1 MEADVE
7 TVERKDAGVPAES
20 RLHRRLRLLL
30 LGLLGFSIMGTVVE
44 LVLLE
49 HLEDLSQQLPFYSM
63 AAGVLAGGVMLARP
77 SRATVNVFRL
87 LMLGFMVIG
96 VVGVWL
102 HYRGNVEFELEMY
115 PAMQGWE
122 LFWKAME
129 GATPTLAP
137 GLMVQLG
144 LLGLVSTH
152 AHPALRRGGGGR
164 DTREEDT

>member
-1 MEADVE
+1 MY
-7 TVERKDAGVPAES
+7 
-20 RLHRRLRLLL
+20 LYRLLL
-30 LGLLGFSIMGTVVE
+30 AIFVFGIIGVAAELL
-44 LVLLE
+44 LLE
-49 HLEDLSQQLPFYSM
+49 HFEDALQLIPFGVMALGIGAALAWARRPSRASLRTFQGVVALFAASG
-63 AAGVLAGGVMLARP
+63 AAGVL
-77 SRATVNVFRL
+77 
-87 LMLGFMVIG
+87 
-96 VVGVWL
+96 L